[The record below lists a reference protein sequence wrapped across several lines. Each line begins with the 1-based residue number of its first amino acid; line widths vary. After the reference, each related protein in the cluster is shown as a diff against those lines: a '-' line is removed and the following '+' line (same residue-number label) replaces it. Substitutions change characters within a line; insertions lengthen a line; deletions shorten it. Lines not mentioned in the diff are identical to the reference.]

1 MPITLFEGGKVNMM
15 SAVLVLIK
23 CLIILVWIMI
33 AATIVYIYA
42 EKFIKEVYYPIKLKA
57 NNNPSFETLITILN
71 LIINSELDAYEN
83 DIFRNKGSITNQNFD
98 SYYKDIT
105 TKIVESISPDLEE
118 NLKYY
123 LTEDAIYRIVGRAVK
138 KYLTEK
144 ITGTI

>member
-1 MPITLFEGGKVNMM
+1 MM